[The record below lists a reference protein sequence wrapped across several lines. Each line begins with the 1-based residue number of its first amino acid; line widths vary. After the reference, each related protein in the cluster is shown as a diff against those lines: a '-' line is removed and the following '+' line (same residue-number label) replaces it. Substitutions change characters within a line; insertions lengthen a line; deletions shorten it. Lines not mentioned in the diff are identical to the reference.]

1 MKRPNFGGLPS
12 GRFPSGSGMVVLSL
26 TLALAGS
33 FVQGKPLGPT
43 VPPGANP
50 SFVRACLNVQ
60 EALAAGD
67 FARAAERSRAL
78 PSARPVV
85 RLDLASVAADRRR
98 EIGEALTRATEAW
111 RPFVRSLETER
122 TGRADLVIAFADAL
136 PPAAP
141 GGDPAGAA
149 HIFSENPQDARLETV
164 IALRRGPNRATA
176 TSAEIQAEMQ
186 YALGAYYGLAWLP
199 LKGSSMGRTDLSG
212 LGRATVLPVEGG
224 IARRLLECAEE
235 HRRLVSQKLS
245 VEPARP
251 RAVLD
256 PLKWTGPP
264 VRQGDD
270 VTFSI
275 QIDNQG
281 NAPLSVLI
289 LPDCSCLSPKQ
300 VNPIPPGGSA
310 ISTVKVDTIDFLGDL
325 QKRMEILTND
335 VDFPNRSFD
344 FRLRVE
350 PLYKIIAPTGPGFV
364 AKPDGTT
371 EFDAFL
377 VMDES
382 VKLKPS
388 NPRVDGIAGTVT
400 VTPWEGVIADPETGE
415 AARPRRGYRLRVKI
429 GSLIPPGRPTAA
441 IVLDTDHPVFKRM
454 QYGFT
459 VQKGIV
465 ALPETVY
472 LGEVGK
478 APTDFWFLVSRPGR
492 PFKVLSATTANKSL
506 SLRLTALRD
515 GTEYR
520 INGTVA
526 SGLLPGR
533 FEAVVVIKTDDPR
546 QPTIRV
552 LVQAIVR

>member
-1 MKRPNFGGLPS
+1 
-12 GRFPSGSGMVVLSL
+12 MVVLSL
-26 TLALAGS
+26 TLAFAGS
-33 FVQGKPLGPT
+33 FVQAKPLGPT
-43 VPPGANP
+43 VPPGANA
-50 SFVRACLNVQ
+50 SFVRACLKVQ
-60 EALAAGD
+60 DALAAGE
-67 FARAAERSRAL
+67 FARANELARAL
-78 PSARPVV
+78 PSARPIV
-85 RLDLASVAADRRR
+85 RLDLAAVAAERRR

-111 RPFVRSLETER
+111 RPFVRSLEVER
-122 TGRADLVIAFADAL
+122 TGRPDLVIAFTDSL
-136 PPAAP
+136 PAAAP

-149 HIFSENPQDARLETV
+149 HLFSENPKEARLETV
-164 IALRRGPNRATA
+164 IALTRGPNRAVA
-176 TSAEIQAEMQ
+176 TVTEIQAEMQ

-212 LGRATVLPVEGG
+212 LGRTTVLPVEGG

-235 HRRLVSQKLS
+235 HRRLAAGKVSVQ
-245 VEPARP
+245 PARP
-251 RAVLD
+251 KAVLD
-256 PLKWTGPP
+256 PLRWSGAP

-270 VTFSI
+270 VAFSI

-289 LPDCSCLSPKQ
+289 LPDCSCLTPRQ

-335 VDFPNRSFD
+335 VDFPNRTFD

-350 PLYKIIAPTGPGFV
+350 PLYKIIAPNGPGFV
-364 AKPDGTT
+364 ARPDGTT

-382 VKLKPS
+382 VRLKPS
-388 NPRVDGIAGTVT
+388 NPRIDGIAGSVT
-400 VTPWEGVIADPETGE
+400 ITPWEGVLADPEAGE
-415 AARPRRGYRLRVKI
+415 SAKPRRGYRLRVKI
-429 GSLIPPGRPTAA
+429 GAMIPPGRPTAA
-441 IVLDTDHPVFKRM
+441 IVLDTNHPVFRRM

-472 LGEVGK
+472 LGEIGN
-478 APTDFWFLVSRPGR
+478 ARTDFWFLVSRPGT
-492 PFKVLSATTANKSL
+492 PFKVLSATSANKSL
-506 SLRLTALRD
+506 SLRVTPLRN

-520 INGTVA
+520 INGTIPT
-526 SGLLPGR
+526 GLLPGR
-533 FEAVVVIKTDDPR
+533 FEAIVVIKTDDRR
-546 QPTIRV
+546 QPTLRV
-552 LVQAIVR
+552 PVQAIVR